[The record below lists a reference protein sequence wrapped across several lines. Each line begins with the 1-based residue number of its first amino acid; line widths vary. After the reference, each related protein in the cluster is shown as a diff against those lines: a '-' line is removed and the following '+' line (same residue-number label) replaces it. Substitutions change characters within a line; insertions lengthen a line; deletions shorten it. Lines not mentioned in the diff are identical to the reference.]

1 MAIYRQG
8 IFKNMSIT
16 KMLLNQTTRRAA
28 LKGVIAAGSISLA
41 LRQKL
46 SFAQDADS
54 RPDDPDP
61 TPERFTGPQTILVG
75 GLDSRGPGEPENSD
89 VLMLC
94 RVDLDQNTLRVL
106 NINRDLYLE
115 IPGFGAD
122 KITRAYDFGAA
133 SSDGEFEAG
142 AELMKATIE
151 HNFFIPVDS
160 VVLTTFTGF
169 EAIVDAFGG
178 VTVENP
184 YEVVDFEYPT
194 EDYGIETINFAAG
207 EVDLDGED
215 ALKYCRTRHQ
225 DGDPGRVMRQQIV
238 LRQLLEDALVEF
250 DEESLWQLV
259 KTNRDQVRTDLEP
272 SKQLAYALAVP
283 GFSNDNVQ
291 FANLLDY
298 LYSDYAPNGAWIYS
312 GLWDQIPAFTEG
324 FLSGEIN
331 VEQQ

>member
-1 MAIYRQG
+1 
-8 IFKNMSIT
+8 MSLS
-16 KMLLNQTTRRAA
+16 KVLLNHTTRRAA
-28 LKGVIAAGSISLA
+28 LKGVIAAGSMSLA

-54 RPDDPDP
+54 TPDDPDP
-61 TPERFTGPQTILVG
+61 TPERFTGPQTLLVG
-75 GLDSRGPGEPENSD
+75 GLDYRGPGEAENSD

-94 RVDLDQNTLRVL
+94 RIDLDKNTLRVL

-122 KITRAYDFGAA
+122 KITRAYDFGSA
-133 SSDGEFEAG
+133 SSNGEFKGG

-160 VVLTTFTGF
+160 VVLTTFKGF
-169 EAIVDAFGG
+169 EAVVDAFGG

-184 YEVVDFEYPT
+184 YEVVDYEYPT
-194 EDYGIETINFAAG
+194 EDYGIETIDFVAG
-207 EVDLDGED
+207 ELELDGEN
-215 ALKYCRTRHQ
+215 ALKFCRTRHQ

-238 LRQLLEDALVEF
+238 LRQLLEDALDEF
-250 DEESLWQLV
+250 DADSLWSLV
-259 KTNRDQVRTDLEP
+259 KTNRDLVRTDLEP
-272 SKQLAYALAVP
+272 SKQLAYTLAVP
-283 GFSNDNVQ
+283 DFTNDDIQ

-298 LYSDYAPNGAWIYS
+298 MYSDYTAGGAWIYS
-312 GLWDQIPAFTEG
+312 GLWDQIPDFTES
-324 FLSGEIN
+324 FLSGEID